1 MIKIAFFVEGQTE
14 RIFTEK
20 LLSEYLTYPKYTIE
34 VKKLLGEESINIITK
49 RNVSPEIK
57 YDFLIYDVGGGEKV
71 ISALLERAEKMI
83 NQFKYY
89 RLLALRDLHPEKR
102 GNKEKIRNLVNNEFN
117 EKSFRNHLRFI
128 LAIMEIESWF
138 LADYNLFFLI
148 NNILSTDYIKNN
160 LNIDLIKDD
169 PELYESPAVKVGKIL
184 SLVGIKYKKREK
196 QSYNICHNI
205 DYTFLCFSEEINNK
219 ISSFKYFIKCIDESL
234 NYS

>member
-14 RIFTEK
+14 RIFIEK
-20 LLSEYLTYPKYTIE
+20 LLSAYLTYPKYTIE
-34 VKKLLGEESINIITK
+34 VKKLLGEKSINIITK

-57 YDFLIYDVGGGEKV
+57 YNFLIYDVGGDEKV
-71 ISALLERAEKMI
+71 VSALLERAEKMI
-83 NQFKYY
+83 NQSKYY

-102 GNKEKIRNLVNNEFN
+102 ENKEKIINLVNNKFI
-117 EKSFRNHLRFI
+117 EKSFRNHLGFI

-138 LADYNLFFLI
+138 LADHNLFYRI
-148 NNILSTDYIKNN
+148 NNILSPNYIKNK

-184 SLVGIKYKKREK
+184 SLVDIKYKKREK

-205 DYTFLCFSEEINNK
+205 DYAFLCFSEETNNK
-219 ISSFKYFIKCIDESL
+219 ISSFKYFIKCINESL

>member
-34 VKKLLGEESINIITK
+34 VKKLLGEKSINIITK

-83 NQFKYY
+83 NQSKYY

-102 GNKEKIRNLVNNEFN
+102 ENKEKIINLVNDKFN
-117 EKSFRNHLRFI
+117 EKSFKNHLGFV
-128 LAIMEIESWF
+128 LAIMEVESWF
-138 LADYNLFFLI
+138 LADYNLFYRI
-148 NNILSTDYIKNN
+148 DNTLSPNYIKNK

-184 SLVGIKYKKREK
+184 SLVNIKYKKREK
-196 QSYNICHNI
+196 QSYKICHNI
-205 DYTFLCFSEEINNK
+205 DYAFLCFSEETNNK